1 MVCQR
6 CPNLLKKM
14 YITAKSN
21 STEQKDLRRSLRNN
35 ATAAE
40 ALLWRRLKGGQVNG
54 MKFRRQHGMGPYV
67 MDFYCPEYRLC
78 IELDGEVHNTE
89 GAYRHDQVRDRF
101 LSENGITVLRF
112 KDDVIRWNMEA
123 IINEILKFAEGKS
136 GWNRR

>member
-1 MVCQR
+1 
-6 CPNLLKKM
+6 M

>member
-1 MVCQR
+1 
-6 CPNLLKKM
+6 M
-14 YITAKSN
+14 YLTAKSN

-35 ATAAE
+35 ATAPE

-89 GAYRHDQVRDRF
+89 GAYRHDTVRDRF
-101 LSENGITVLRF
+101 LNENGITVLRF
-112 KDDVIRWNMEA
+112 KNDVIRWNMEA
-123 IINEILKFAEGKS
+123 IVNEILKFVEGKS

>member
-14 YITAKSN
+14 YLTAKSN

-35 ATAAE
+35 ATAPE

-89 GAYRHDQVRDRF
+89 GAYRHDTVRDRF
-101 LSENGITVLRF
+101 LNENGITVLRF
-112 KDDVIRWNMEA
+112 KNDVIRWNMEA
-123 IINEILKFAEGKS
+123 IVNEILKIVEGKS

>member
-1 MVCQR
+1 
-6 CPNLLKKM
+6 
-14 YITAKSN
+14 
-21 STEQKDLRRSLRNN
+21 
-35 ATAAE
+35 
-40 ALLWRRLKGGQVNG
+40 
-54 MKFRRQHGMGPYV
+54 MGPYV